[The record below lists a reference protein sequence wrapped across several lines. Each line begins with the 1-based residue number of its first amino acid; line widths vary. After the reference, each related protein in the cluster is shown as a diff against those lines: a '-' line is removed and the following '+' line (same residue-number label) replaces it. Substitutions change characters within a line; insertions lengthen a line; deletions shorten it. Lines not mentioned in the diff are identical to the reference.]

1 MSKSV
6 NALQAF
12 RMGCGIDLVELKR
25 FRAAMRRG
33 GRRFVD
39 RIFTATEQRY
49 AASRATQAQRLAAR
63 FAVKE
68 ATIKALAQVDP
79 TNVLAMKQ
87 IEVRNDAAGR
97 PSVSVE
103 GWRGLMPELHISLSH
118 TEQLAV
124 ACVIAIRR

>member
-1 MSKSV
+1 
-6 NALQAF
+6 
-12 RMGCGIDLVELKR
+12 MGCGIDLVELGR
-25 FRAAMRRG
+25 FRTAMRRG
-33 GRRFVD
+33 GQRFLN

-49 AASRATQAQRLAAR
+49 AATRATQAQRLAAR

-97 PSVSVE
+97 PSVNVQ
-103 GWRGLMPELHISLSH
+103 GWRGAMPELHISLSH

-124 ACVIAIRR
+124 ACVIAVRR